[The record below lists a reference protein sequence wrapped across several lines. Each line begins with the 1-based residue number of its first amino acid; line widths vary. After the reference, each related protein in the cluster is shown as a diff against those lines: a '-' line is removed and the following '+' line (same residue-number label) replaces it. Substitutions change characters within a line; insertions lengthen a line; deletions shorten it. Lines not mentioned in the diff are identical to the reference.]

1 MNILL
6 AATHRSSINENATTQ
21 IDVEYFDAM
30 MYLKKMMMIIIC

>member
-1 MNILL
+1 MNIQL
-6 AATHRSSINENATTQ
+6 AATRRSSINATTE